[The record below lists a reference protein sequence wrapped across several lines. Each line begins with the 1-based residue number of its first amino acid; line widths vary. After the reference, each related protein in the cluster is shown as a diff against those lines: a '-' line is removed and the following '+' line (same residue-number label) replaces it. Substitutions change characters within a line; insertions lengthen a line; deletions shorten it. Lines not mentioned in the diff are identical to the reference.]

1 MKKHLSKRRV
11 IVAAFVAVALAIAS
25 SVAYAYWTAGGSGA
39 GSGTAAGTPLVVNP
53 VQTTVL
59 TAMYPGDTA
68 QGISGKFNNTN
79 TGPMWVAKVTASIG
93 TVIKA
98 GGAPAGTCD
107 ATDFTLA
114 NPVATVGA
122 EIPAGSNMGAWS
134 GPSIKFNDKPAVDQS
149 GCEGAT
155 VNLTYT
161 ASGS

>member
-68 QGISGKFNNTN
+68 QVISGKFNNTN

-107 ATDFTLA
+107 ATDFTLT
-114 NPVATVGA
+114 PTATVNA
-122 EIPAGSNMGAWS
+122 EIPTGNSKGAWT
-134 GPSIKFNDKPAVDQS
+134 GPTIKFNDKVTGQDY
-149 GCEGAT
+149 CKGAT
-155 VNLTYT
+155 VNLAY
-161 ASGS
+161 SIP